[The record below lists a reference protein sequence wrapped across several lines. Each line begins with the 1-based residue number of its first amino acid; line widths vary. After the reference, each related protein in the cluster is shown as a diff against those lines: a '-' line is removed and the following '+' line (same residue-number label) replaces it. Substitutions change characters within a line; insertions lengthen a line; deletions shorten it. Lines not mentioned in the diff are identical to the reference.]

1 MSHARPLIAVV
12 DDDESIC
19 RALKRLVRSCGMDA
33 ATFASGQEFIDVLI
47 TEPAFAADC
56 VVLDLRMPGLNGLEV
71 QERLA
76 RLHRQ
81 VPVVFITAHEEI
93 GTRQRA
99 MRAGAVGFL
108 RKPFNDEVFLAAL
121 RAALAPGS
129 VSG

>member
-1 MSHARPLIAVV
+1 MTHARPLIAVV

-33 ATFASGQEFIDVLI
+33 ETFASGQEFVDLI
-47 TEPAFAADC
+47 AAEPSFSADC
-56 VVLDLRMPGLNGLEV
+56 VVLDVRMPGLNGLEV

-76 RLHRQ
+76 RINRQ
-81 VPVVFITAHEEI
+81 VPVVFITAHEEV

-99 MRAGAVGFL
+99 LRAGAVGFL
-108 RKPFNDEVFLAAL
+108 CKPFNDEVFLAAL
-121 RAALAPGS
+121 RTALATGS